1 MEVMDKANDDKK
13 QSQEILVEFWGL
25 LMIILVVLF
34 TAVMYQHYKND
45 KLLKKKLYNF
55 KKAPKNY
62 VDDDSF
68 INNHDVWSY
77 SSNDM

>member
-1 MEVMDKANDDKK
+1 MNVMDKANDDKK

-34 TAVMYQHYKND
+34 VAVMYQHYKND
-45 KLLKKKLYNF
+45 KLLQKKLYNF

-68 INNHDVWSY
+68 INNHD
-77 SSNDM
+77 N

>member
-1 MEVMDKANDDKK
+1 MEVMDKASDDKK

-34 TAVMYQHYKND
+34 IAVMYQHYKND

-68 INNHDVWSY
+68 INNHDV
-77 SSNDM
+77 